1 MITNNK
7 RIRNNFAPLRR
18 PLRSVNEGGVA
29 STLRL
34 LETTTQRY
42 LWPHRD
48 LSQKLDKKKFNSMII
63 ILIGMSDVI
72 LIEMYLKLKTIP
84 DLMNSNYKKPLPQI
98 ILIIKS

>member
-1 MITNNK
+1 
-7 RIRNNFAPLRR
+7 
-18 PLRSVNEGGVA
+18 
-29 STLRL
+29 
-34 LETTTQRY
+34 
-42 LWPHRD
+42 
-48 LSQKLDKKKFNSMII
+48 MII